1 MHQEREFSAAA
12 KNSGLPGKFHWS
24 LYGIYFGER
33 EGGMFGFFSFFLPG
47 CLGFVLVLVTW
58 RVGKN
63 CPAKSTEILLLSPL
77 SLPAAQVLDR

>member
-33 EGGMFGFFSFFLPG
+33 EGGMFGFFFFL
-47 CLGFVLVLVTW
+47 LT
-58 RVGKN
+58 RVSWFCISSCNLEGR
-63 CPAKSTEILLLSPL
+63 EE
-77 SLPAAQVLDR
+77 LPCKEH